1 MVHVPD
7 DLRCLFSARIERR
20 GEEYVI
26 EIPQREVEQQ
36 NVRPGE
42 VYRVAALGP
51 AEPDEENSEPVSDAS
66 DSARAEVADHPEP
79 PVEQG
84 EVRTVTVET
93 TGDQGDGIAKVER
106 GYVVI
111 VQDGE
116 PGEEVT
122 VEMTTVRENFAI
134 AHIVDQ

>member
-7 DLRCLFSARIERR
+7 DLRCLFSARVERR

-26 EIPQREVEQQ
+26 EIPRREIEQE

-42 VYRVAALGP
+42 VYRIAALGP
-51 AEPDEENSEPVSDAS
+51 AASVTENGVSEPDVTDAE
-66 DSARAEVADHPEP
+66 RAEVADHPEP

>member
-1 MVHVPD
+1 MVNVPD
-7 DLRCLFSARIERR
+7 DLRCLFSARVERQ
-20 GEEYVI
+20 GDSYVV
-26 EIPQREVEQQ
+26 EIPRREVEQE
-36 NVRPGE
+36 NVRTGE

-51 AEPDEENSEPVSDAS
+51 APAADGAAPSGPTATESAS
-66 DSARAEVADHPEP
+66 AGDGHPEP

-134 AHIVDQ
+134 AHIVEQ

>member
-7 DLRCLFSARIERR
+7 DLRCLFSARVERR
-20 GEEYVI
+20 RETYVI

-51 AEPDEENSEPVSDAS
+51 AEPDEENGDSAPDAS
-66 DSARAEVADHPEP
+66 DSTRAEVADHPEP